1 MIGLEWVVD
10 PEFEASKRCGTDE
23 VFGPISSEGGWTW
36 DSRGR
41 TEDTGDGGGS
51 RCANIEGVDIDRA
64 SASECGGGGG
74 GEIGRD
80 LISSTISWG
89 SSLIIWAWVSVSTTD
104 SDTTAVSVID
114 KLEETRCLRLN
125 AGMIMVRLGDLSW
138 DPSGRT
144 LLGRDK
150 GGVVEYLEEL
160 EGVGVSGMR
169 GRISEGPDIR
179 AFGILAEFSGCAD
192 QSGL

>member
-1 MIGLEWVVD
+1 
-10 PEFEASKRCGTDE
+10 
-23 VFGPISSEGGWTW
+23 
-36 DSRGR
+36 
-41 TEDTGDGGGS
+41 
-51 RCANIEGVDIDRA
+51 
-64 SASECGGGGG
+64 
-74 GEIGRD
+74 
-80 LISSTISWG
+80 
-89 SSLIIWAWVSVSTTD
+89 
-104 SDTTAVSVID
+104 
-114 KLEETRCLRLN
+114 
-125 AGMIMVRLGDLSW
+125 MVKLGDLSW